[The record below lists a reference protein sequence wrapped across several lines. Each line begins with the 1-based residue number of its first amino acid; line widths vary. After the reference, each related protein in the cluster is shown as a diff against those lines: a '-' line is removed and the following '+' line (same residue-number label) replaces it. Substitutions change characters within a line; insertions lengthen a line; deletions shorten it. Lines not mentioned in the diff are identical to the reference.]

1 MLLSLIEDK
10 EVSGVIENCGAST
23 LEIKNELKNYLYD
36 QDNFSILNDDQI
48 DALSKK
54 HFVDD
59 NLRELAGKN
68 GIKYQPE
75 LSLALQ
81 RVIQRAAMHVQS
93 VGKTSI
99 KGVNLLVAF
108 FQEEKS
114 FGITLLNDQGVTRLK
129 VLEQVAHSLDRA
141 INTEPVEIDDHESTA
156 KQPKKDT
163 LLDQFGTNLMESAK
177 NQEIDPLVGRE
188 TEISRIQE
196 ILLKAQKK

>member
-1 MLLSLIEDK
+1 MK
-10 EVSGVIENCGAST
+10 RCQEVLESCGANTS
-23 LEIKNELKNYLYD
+23 EIKHELKNYLYD

-48 DALSKK
+48 NILSKK

-108 FQEEKS
+108 FQEDEK
-114 FGITLLNDQGVTRLK
+114 FWNNIIKR
-129 VLEQVAHSLDRA
+129 
-141 INTEPVEIDDHESTA
+141 
-156 KQPKKDT
+156 
-163 LLDQFGTNLMESAK
+163 
-177 NQEIDPLVGRE
+177 
-188 TEISRIQE
+188 SRGN
-196 ILLKAQKK
+196 